1 MIHWTSYDQSLV
13 KRGKIL
19 FAYDFLDMWDD
30 NLDRTNENKKGKPP
44 YSFPDYFIL
53 YRIYH
58 RIYFHL
64 PFRQTQKES

>member
-19 FAYDFLDMWDD
+19 FASDFLDMWDY
-30 NLDRTNENKKGKPP
+30 NLDKMNENKKGKP

-53 YRIYH
+53 YRICH
-58 RIYFHL
+58 RIYFH
-64 PFRQTQKES
+64 PHFRQTQKES